1 MSGPANYYSNVN
13 TELLELCP
21 NASNVIEFGCGTGQF
36 LRAYKSKHPK
46 AHCTGFELFDD
57 AGKQAQEVCDAVV
70 IGDAE
75 DPDILAATFEKK
87 SFDLIVYGDVLEHFI
102 DPWAALKHHLEYLK
116 PGGTVCA
123 CIPNAS
129 NWSVIFSLINGDF
142 RYADSGLLDRTH
154 LRFFT
159 HATIRSLFEDRGLL
173 LETLQP
179 RQFTLKGTPGALTT
193 LAKLFD
199 KPIAD
204 VAPARRRDWATFQY
218 LVKAHKAEN
227 D

>member
-36 LRAYKSKHPK
+36 LRAYKSKNTQ
-46 AHCTGFELFDD
+46 AQCTGFELFDD
-57 AGKQAQEVCDAVV
+57 AGKQAQEICDAVV

-75 DPDILAATFEKK
+75 DPAILATNFEKK
-87 SFDLIVYGDVLEHFI
+87 SFDLIIYGDVLEHFI
-102 DPWAALKHHLEYLK
+102 NPWATLEHHLEYLK

-142 RYADSGLLDRTH
+142 KYADSGLLDRTH

-159 HATIRSLFEDRGLL
+159 HSTIRSLFEECGLS
-173 LETLQP
+173 LETLKP
-179 RQFTLKGTPGALTT
+179 RQFTLKDTQNALTT
-193 LAKLFD
+193 LAKVFD

-204 VAPARRRDWATFQY
+204 VSPNRRRDWATFQY
-218 LVKAHKAEN
+218 LVRARKVKN